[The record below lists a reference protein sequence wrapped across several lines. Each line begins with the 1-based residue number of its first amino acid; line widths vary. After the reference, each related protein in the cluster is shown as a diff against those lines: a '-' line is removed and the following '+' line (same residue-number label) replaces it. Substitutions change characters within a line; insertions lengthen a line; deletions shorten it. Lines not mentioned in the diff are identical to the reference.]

1 MSYNLYNIK
10 NIISQ
15 IYKLNVSK
23 LELEIFEKEK
33 NNGNNITHDIY
44 YIGNYYNI
52 IKNYYEFVQDKIS
65 HYFSIR
71 LNFNNIFISYDA
83 FSLDSKY
90 RIILDKSDKLEI
102 SKQNNTLVSLLKNYD
117 NKKIFTYNYTLQ
129 LVNKKIIYQNIE
141 YIYNYINNT
150 IYTKYTYKFFSI
162 EKK

>member
-23 LELEIFEKEK
+23 LELEILEKEN

-90 RIILDKSDKLEI
+90 RISVSALMTLAASKAGVILDSAKI
-102 SKQNNTLVSLLKNYD
+102 SGFPTQ
-117 NKKIFTYNYTLQ
+117 
-129 LVNKKIIYQNIE
+129 
-141 YIYNYINNT
+141 
-150 IYTKYTYKFFSI
+150 FSSYRSS
-162 EKK
+162 K